1 MNLLF
6 FQPLFLCGVCG
17 IRTPLN
23 PCKGLVL
30 AITLQTPSNAQQQY
44 RWLSASLR
52 LDKMAATLNGRMA
65 NVVGYF
71 VPLHSLTTL
80 ATHMYIF
87 ECCLRPTS
95 GNILKSMQRYIKYL
109 RNQNFQRTFFAG
121 EVGFEPTTNRLT
133 VYCANRCAT
142 PQCLRAQKD
151 SNLQPSA

>member
-1 MNLLF
+1 MWSLWDS
-6 FQPLFLCGVCG
+6 
-17 IRTPLN
+17 N
-23 PCKGLVL
+23 PSV
-30 AITLQTPSNAQQQY
+30 TVQMS
-44 RWLSASLR
+44 SASHYTTDPKQCLTSIVGLRRSIR
-52 LDKMAATLNGRMA
+52 LDKTTATLNGRMA

-95 GNILKSMQRYIKYL
+95 GNVFKSMQRYIKYL

-142 PQCLRAQKD
+142 PQ
-151 SNLQPSA
+151 SLQ